1 MIPTSSSSLALVVC
15 LLLHVSSS
23 LDNGCKWNKQAN
35 EAVVQPEVYYINM
48 DKSAD
53 RKLNME
59 KHLSDVGLVHH
70 RVRGV
75 VGHSEIYIPDDIEKS
90 WRTAWCK
97 LQTTWQP
104 PPRKLGADPSVVPPP
119 PRPRTKGGPPV
130 GVGPGA
136 GADAGAAT
144 AGTASASVDEFGQY
158 SSFTTSLCG
167 RGKKKNTPKE
177 LGCTTSHLVAM
188 RQAVYSTSKSRYAI
202 IVEDDVQ
209 FPFDVDWD
217 AVARSAPPGAYIMQL
232 FNSNEYTMAETWG
245 FYVKNKQNLW
255 TERSAKRFSD
265 FWSTCAYMIDRV
277 LMKDVVDKVIFNVN
291 GWTSFNVVAGITSPC
306 VPRECC
312 VNGTNVFNPTP
323 PCVYAPRG
331 YQADSYL
338 YSMAKTYM
346 MNIPLIANG
355 LGGNQSTFHQDHV
368 DMIHRGA
375 FRRQR
380 QYVNEMLTGKTAL
393 PTFAKAACKP
403 LVVDEM

>member
-1 MIPTSSSSLALVVC
+1 MTQLSTSWLTVLMS
-15 LLLHVSSS
+15 LLLRVSWS
-23 LDNGCKWNKQAN
+23 LDISCKWNKQAN

-104 PPRKLGADPSVVPPP
+104 PLRTLGADPTIVPPP
-119 PRPRTKGGPPV
+119 PRPRNKDSPPV
-130 GVGPGA
+130 GVGLATPA
-136 GADAGAAT
+136 AGAA
-144 AGTASASVDEFGQY
+144 DEYGQY
-158 SSFTTSLCG
+158 SSFTTALCG

-188 RQAVYSTSKSRYAI
+188 RQAVYSNSKSRYAI
-202 IVEDDVQ
+202 IIEDDVQ
-209 FPFDVDWD
+209 FPFNVDWD
-217 AVARSAPPGAYIMQL
+217 AVAKSAPPGAYIMQL

-245 FYVKNKQNLW
+245 FYVKDKQNLW

-277 LMKDVVDKVIFNVN
+277 LMKPVVDKVIFNVN
-291 GWTSFNVVAGITSPC
+291 GWTGFNVIAGITSPC

-312 VNGTNVFNPTP
+312 VNSTNVFNPSP

-380 QYVNEMLTGKTAL
+380 QYVNEMLTGKTGL
-393 PTFAKAACKP
+393 PAFAKPACKP
-403 LVVDEM
+403 LVVDEL